1 MPRGG
6 ARAGRT
12 AAKYANR
19 TDLPGTSKGPNGQ
32 VVQPG
37 KPLPIATAPGQP
49 YGAASAQR
57 AAQQALPM
65 APQQVV
71 GASPT
76 PPAAAPVG
84 GGPSVPPTLGL
95 PPTALNPGEL
105 PPLHAPTDRPDEH
118 VLTGVDAGP
127 GPGSEAL
134 GLPPAPPQG
143 GAGAMQT
150 GAFLAH
156 LAAQPG
162 APSEMVALAQ
172 MAQRRG

>member
-19 TDLPGTSKGPNGQ
+19 TDLPGSSVGPNGQ
-32 VVQPG
+32 VIQPG
-37 KPLPIATAPGQP
+37 KPLPIAAAPGQP
-49 YGAASAQR
+49 YGAAGAQI
-57 AAQQALPM
+57 AAQKAIPM
-65 APQQVV
+65 APQQVA

-76 PPAAAPVG
+76 PPAAGAPG
-84 GGPSVPPTLGL
+84 GGPNSAPPTLGL
-95 PPTALNPGEL
+95 PPGAIEPGEL

-118 VLTGVDAGP
+118 VMTGVDAGP
-127 GPGSEAL
+127 GAGSAIL
-134 GLPPAPPQG
+134 GLPPQTQG
-143 GAGAMQT
+143 VGQMQT

-156 LAAQPG
+156 LASQPG
-162 APSEMVALAQ
+162 APAEMVALAQ